1 METPLGYTGEAPVGP
16 IAVNCSRGRGWAYRD
31 MLFIQID
38 YGERAHEVV
47 FGPMTEAERR
57 SHFGAALVLGGLCI

>member
-1 METPLGYTGEAPVGP
+1 MF
-16 IAVNCSRGRGWAYRD
+16 
-31 MLFIQID
+31 FIQID